1 MLHFR
6 QTVMRGSGRTH
17 SHPTI
22 TIGQKSINMFV
33 FILHSPP
40 NENKVE
46 PLVNIGS
53 PMVWGWI

>member
-53 PMVWGWI
+53 PMV